1 MFESGIDFV
10 IPWVDGSDP
19 EWIKQFSSWSLKSEG
34 DKRRIRYR
42 DWDSLHFLFR
52 AIEKYT
58 PWVRK
63 VHLVTWGHLPKWLN
77 TSHPKLRIV
86 YHRDFLNPQNIPTFN
101 INAIEVNIHKT
112 PGLSPRFVY
121 FNDDTFLLRYVK
133 IERFFKNG
141 LPRDILALNAISPS
155 HPIAHI
161 SVNNV
166 QVIDKHFNKKK
177 VMLRNFTKWFC
188 IKYKV
193 ELVKTILLLPWPKI
207 TGFFDP
213 HQPQPFLKSTF
224 EEVWAKEREIL
235 EKTSSSR
242 FRNNGDVSQ
251 YLFRYWQLVSGEFYP
266 VGFSDSYSTSIK
278 SIKDAYLVADIIE
291 KKRYRMLCIN
301 DRFECGNEQEFQKA
315 KKIIN
320 MAFQKVLPEKS
331 EFEL

>member
-242 FRNNGDVSQ
+242 FRNLS
-251 YLFRYWQLVSGEFYP
+251 L
-266 VGFSDSYSTSIK
+266 IH
-278 SIKDAYLVADIIE
+278 I
-291 KKRYRMLCIN
+291 
-301 DRFECGNEQEFQKA
+301 
-315 KKIIN
+315 
-320 MAFQKVLPEKS
+320 S
-331 EFEL
+331 EPTRPY